1 MGQKRLA
8 AMIEQD
14 TGVWLNNSF
23 DNQEWLEKHYSDSAP
38 SKRSICYWYAEF
50 KRGRTDTDDIPST
63 GRPNDAVIPENVEK
77 TLKIIM
83 SDRKVKVREI
93 ADIRK
98 ISAGSVHTIIHEH
111 LGMKKVFSKCV
122 PCLLTPEQKQQRID
136 DSKSCLDMFTR
147 NKSQFLRRYIAMDET
162 WIHHFT
168 PESNRQSAEWHA
180 AGESRPKRPK
190 AQQSAGKIMTSV
202 FWDTHGIIFID
213 YLQKGQTINSDY
225 YIVLLERWSVYY
237 IALLE

>member
-1 MGQKRLA
+1 M
-8 AMIEQD
+8 
-14 TGVWLNNSF
+14 NSKQF
-23 DNQEWLEKHYSDSAP
+23 RVLIYHCFLMKKNTVQCQEWLEKHYSDSAP

-93 ADIRK
+93 ADILK

-111 LGMKKVFSKCV
+111 LGMKKVFSKWV
-122 PCLLTPEQKQQRID
+122 PRLLTPEQKQQRID
-136 DSKSCLDMFTR
+136 ESKSCLDMFTR
-147 NKSQFLRRYIAMDET
+147 NKSEFLRRYITMDET

-168 PESNRQSAEWHA
+168 PESNRQSAEWH
-180 AGESRPKRPK
+180 PNQHKPQK
-190 AQQSAGKIMTSV
+190 VVGKISFLRCLKDIFYYVLMTSLR
-202 FWDTHGIIFID
+202 DIF
-213 YLQKGQTINSDY
+213 YRYQKNY
-225 YIVLLERWSVYY
+225 V
-237 IALLE
+237 